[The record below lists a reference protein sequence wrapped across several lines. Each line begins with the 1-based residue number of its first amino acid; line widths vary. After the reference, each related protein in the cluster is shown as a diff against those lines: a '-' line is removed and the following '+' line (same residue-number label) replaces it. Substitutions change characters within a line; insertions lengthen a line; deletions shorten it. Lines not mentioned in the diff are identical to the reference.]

1 MTEERLTRHEV
12 AMLAGLTPGTFS
24 VYLHDAR
31 ERADAG
37 LPALPKH
44 PPVPDGHLGRTP
56 YWLPATVDA
65 WLTRRAAARNATAE
79 EGTT

>member
-1 MTEERLTRHEV
+1 MTRQEV
-12 AMLAGLTPGTFS
+12 ATAAGLTLGTFN

-44 PPVPDGHLGRTP
+44 PPVPDGHVGRTP
-56 YWLPATVDA
+56 FWSPATVDA
-65 WLTRRAAARNATAE
+65 WLTRRAAVRNATTAGE
-79 EGTT
+79 VAP